1 MILPRSIGMAFLAG
15 ALFSLVFAISA
26 AAADVAEL
34 VNECAH
40 CHGKNGASTD
50 PDVPIIGGFSAPT
63 INDAMLA
70 YKEEERPCPET
81 EYRSG
86 DKKGQKTTM
95 CEVADDLDEDEIDEV
110 ANYYASKPF
119 VRAKQKFDPA
129 LAEKGKQV
137 QEEHCT
143 KCHSEGGS
151 LASDDAGILAG
162 QWTPYLR
169 EAFKDFSSGDRPMT
183 KKMKKKY
190 KKLEDD
196 DIEALLQYFASF
208 Q

>member
-1 MILPRSIGMAFLAG
+1 MAFLTVS
-15 ALFSLVFAISA
+15 LFSLVFALNA
-26 AAADVAEL
+26 TAADVVEL
-34 VNECAH
+34 VKGCSH
-40 CHGKNGASTD
+40 CHGENGASTD
-50 PDVPIIGGFSAPT
+50 PDVPIIGGFSAPA
-63 INDAMLA
+63 INDAMIA

-95 CEVADDLDEDEIDEV
+95 CEVAGDLDDNEIDEV
-110 ANYYASKPF
+110 AKYYAGKPF
-119 VRAKQKFDPA
+119 VRAKQKSDPA
-129 LAEKGKQV
+129 LAEKGKKV
-137 QEEHCT
+137 QDELCS

-169 EAFKDFSSGDRPMT
+169 QAFKDFSSGDRPMT
-183 KKMKKKY
+183 KKMEKKY

-196 DIEALLQYFASF
+196 DIEALLHYFASF